1 MNENEI
7 VTGTEVPTESVTDAP
22 VSEENVVSNES
33 TVSDTADMTEEAA
46 ADISEAESEE
56 TSLSLPEGLDAE
68 ALISSIAADGVSE
81 VMSEVGITEEI
92 CVETAVVTQPVVVP
106 ETVMKTEATSVITE
120 PVTEM
125 ATEVAKVVEDA
136 TAETDMTEIVA
147 VPETPNGVMGFV
159 QNNSAVVGVPAAII
173 ALAVT
178 FLAITRRTRPN
189 RGVIEDTDDVKEN
202 MNARERDAARL
213 EAYKP
218 KKKDKRSQKVAKEKE
233 KKDFAKKV
241 LNTIP
246 YKKIL
251 SDDIFFLG
259 KKMYSKA
266 YTFDDIN
273 FNLSDEEQQYMYLE
287 RYIEFLSIL
296 DDTVDCQI
304 CCWNS
309 QINMED
315 FKKKTLI
322 PTKADDLFE
331 YRYEFNSRVLE
342 ENIRKGQNAIQK
354 HMYITLT
361 IKAPDEETAIRRF
374 KSLDI
379 TATNTFNRIG
389 NTNMRVLTS
398 QERVGM
404 LKDFFVGTD
413 DMPVPQL
420 TEKDYEKGI
429 DKLYCAPDY
438 FDFKKDYFM
447 FNNTYAK
454 TIYIREYPSTATS
467 EILTELLA
475 TGIEIMVTTNI
486 ETYDS
491 AEARKLVQ
499 HQITAID
506 TDMAKR
512 EVKAAQHGNFSN
524 QMPQRIKNQRDAMVS
539 VYDKI
544 TMKDQKLF
552 MTNMQILIKAE
563 SFEELNN
570 NLEVIEST
578 LKRSGCIK
586 GEMAWE
592 QEHGMCDC
600 LPVGYQ
606 RKFGWLRTM
615 PSESVAIFM
624 PFNVKEMQMENSVYY
639 GLNML
644 SHNIILF
651 DRMKGLVN
659 PSGFVLA
666 CPGSGKSFT
675 VKREIVNVFLGY
687 EDADILVIDPER
699 EYWKLAEAFG
709 GEVVKFSNGSKN
721 HINPFD
727 FDFRLLEDEEIDI
740 IADKCQLL
748 TSFISCMDSKHPLN
762 AQEKSFV
769 DRCVRKAYAKS
780 NVLTT
785 LDPADMPT
793 LGTFLECMKEETE
806 NINKDMKDK
815 LIITV
820 DMYVNGSAKYFDNQT
835 NVNTKNRFIAYDIRD
850 LNGNLKTQSML
861 LILDYIWNRL
871 SENRDKGRKTYIY
884 FDEAH
889 LLFQDEYSLDYL
901 RMLWKRARKYGGVL
915 TGITQNVED
924 LLKDDKSRSMLS
936 NSEFLVLLK
945 QNPTDAAKLQ
955 DILHFTDSEIQ
966 YVNDTPA
973 GHGILVLGGKTKI
986 PFYDEFPQNTKLY
999 SMMTT
1004 NFSETAKML
1013 QEEMA
1018 QSVTFGARHFD
1029 RKKYKVVNHGTVSPR
1044 NVPNQNVRC

>member
-7 VTGTEVPTESVTDAP
+7 VTGTEVPTESVTAAP
-22 VSEENVVSNES
+22 VSEENVVSDES
-33 TVSDTADMTEEAA
+33 AVYDVSEMTENDVSDVSETENV
-46 ADISEAESEE
+46 E
-56 TSLSLPEGLDAE
+56 TSLSLPEGIDAE
-68 ALISSIAADGVSE
+68 ALISSIAAEGVSE

-92 CVETAVVTQPVVVP
+92 SVETAVVTQPVVVP
-106 ETVMKTEATSVITE
+106 ETVMETEMISVVSE
-120 PVTEM
+120 VTEIT
-125 ATEVAKVVEDA
+125 TESAEVIEDA
-136 TAETDMTEIVA
+136 TAGTEISETVA
-147 VPETPNGVMGFV
+147 IPENPNEVVGFV
-159 QNNSAVVGVPAAII
+159 QNNPAVVGVPAAII
-173 ALAVT
+173 ALAVA
-178 FLAITRRTRPN
+178 FLAITRRTRPK
-189 RGVIEDTDDVKEN
+189 RGIIEDTDDVKEN

-213 EAYKP
+213 EANKP

-241 LNTIP
+241 LSTIP

-331 YRYEFNSRVLE
+331 YRYEFNLRVLE

-361 IKAPDEETAIRRF
+361 IKAPDEETARRRF

-398 QERVGM
+398 QERVEM

-539 VYDKI
+539 VYDTI

-570 NLEVIEST
+570 NLEIIEST

-615 PSESVAIFM
+615 PSESVAIFI

-835 NVNTKNRFIAYDIRD
+835 NVNTKSRFIAYDIRD

-986 PFYDEFPQNTKLY
+986 PFYDEFPKDTKLY

-1018 QSVTFGARHFD
+1018 QKEADAS
-1029 RKKYKVVNHGTVSPR
+1029 
-1044 NVPNQNVRC
+1044 

>member
-7 VTGTEVPTESVTDAP
+7 VTGTAAPTESVTAAP
-22 VSEENVVSNES
+22 ISEENFVSNES
-33 TVSDTADMTEEAA
+33 AVSDTEEMTEEF
-46 ADISEAESEE
+46 ISDVSETESVES
-56 TSLSLPEGLDAE
+56 SLSLPEGIDPD
-68 ALISSIAADGVSE
+68 ALISSIAAEGVSE
-81 VMSEVGITEEI
+81 VVSNVGIEQ
-92 CVETAVVTQPVVVP
+92 ETVVQTAIITQPVI
-106 ETVMKTEATSVITE
+106 TESVIVTE
-120 PVTEM
+120 PVISETEM
-125 ATEVAKVVEDA
+125 SEAAEIVTEAAEITESATVETEV
-136 TAETDMTEIVA
+136 TEVVA

-159 QNNSAVVGVPAAII
+159 QNNPAVVGVPAAII
-173 ALAVT
+173 ALAVA
-178 FLAITRRTRPN
+178 FLAVTRRTRPK
-189 RGVIEDTDDVKEN
+189 RGIIENNDDVKEN

-213 EAYKP
+213 EANKP
-218 KKKDKRSQKVAKEKE
+218 KKKDKRSQKAAKEKE

-309 QINMED
+309 QINIDD
-315 FKKKTLI
+315 FKKKTLL
-322 PTKADDLFE
+322 PQKADDLFE

-398 QERVGM
+398 QERVEM

-570 NLEVIEST
+570 NLEVIEIT

-835 NVNTKNRFIAYDIRD
+835 NVNTKSRFIAYDIRD

-986 PFYDEFPQNTKLY
+986 PFYDEFPKDTKLY

-1018 QSVTFGARHFD
+1018 QKEADAS
-1029 RKKYKVVNHGTVSPR
+1029 
-1044 NVPNQNVRC
+1044 

>member
-7 VTGTEVPTESVTDAP
+7 VTGTEVPAESVTAAP
-22 VSEENVVSNES
+22 ISEENFVSNES
-33 TVSDTADMTEEAA
+33 AVSDTADMTEEVAT
-46 ADISEAESEE
+46 DISDFESAE
-56 TSLSLPEGLDAE
+56 TSISLPEDIDAD
-68 ALISSIAADGVSE
+68 ALISSIAAEGVSE
-81 VMSEVGITEEI
+81 VMSEVGMTEEVV
-92 CVETAVVTQPVVVP
+92 VETAVVTQPVVVP
-106 ETVMKTEATSVITE
+106 ETVIETEAISVVTE
-120 PVTEM
+120 PVTEI
-125 ATEVAKVVEDA
+125 ATESAEVIEDA
-136 TAETDMTEIVA
+136 TVETEISETVA
-147 VPETPNGVMGFV
+147 VPETPNGVVGFV
-159 QNNSAVVGVPAAII
+159 QSNPAVVVVPAAII
-173 ALAVT
+173 ALAVA
-178 FLAITRRTRPN
+178 FLAVTRRTRPK
-189 RGVIEDTDDVKEN
+189 RGIIEDTDDVKEN

-213 EAYKP
+213 EANKP

-233 KKDFAKKV
+233 KKVFAKKV

-309 QINMED
+309 QINIDD
-315 FKKKTLI
+315 FKKKTLL
-322 PTKADDLFE
+322 PQKADDLFE

-361 IKAPDEETAIRRF
+361 IKAPDEETAKRRF

-398 QERVGM
+398 QERVEM

-420 TEKDYEKGI
+420 TEKDFAKGI

-552 MTNMQILIKAE
+552 MTNMQILIMAE

-606 RKFGWLRTM
+606 RRFGWLRTM

-687 EDADILVIDPER
+687 KDADILVIDPER

-835 NVNTKNRFIAYDIRD
+835 NVNTKSRFIAYDIRD

-889 LLFQDEYSLDYL
+889 LLFQDEHSLDYL

-973 GHGILVLGGKTKI
+973 GHGILVFGGKTKI
-986 PFYDEFPQNTKLY
+986 PFYDEFPKDTKLY

-1018 QSVTFGARHFD
+1018 QKEADAS
-1029 RKKYKVVNHGTVSPR
+1029 
-1044 NVPNQNVRC
+1044 

>member
-7 VTGTEVPTESVTDAP
+7 VTGTEIPAESVTAAP
-22 VSEENVVSNES
+22 ISEENFVSNES
-33 TVSDTADMTEEAA
+33 AVSDTADMTEEVAT
-46 ADISEAESEE
+46 DISDFESAE
-56 TSLSLPEGLDAE
+56 TSISLPEDIDAE
-68 ALISSIAADGVSE
+68 ALISSIAAEGVSE
-81 VMSEVGITEEI
+81 VMSEAGITEEVV
-92 CVETAVVTQPVVVP
+92 VETAVVTQPVVVP
-106 ETVMKTEATSVITE
+106 ETVIETEAISVVTE
-120 PVTEM
+120 PVTEI
-125 ATEVAKVVEDA
+125 ATESAEVIEDA
-136 TAETDMTEIVA
+136 TVETEISETVA
-147 VPETPNGVMGFV
+147 VPETPNGVVGFV
-159 QNNSAVVGVPAAII
+159 QSNLAVVGVPAAII
-173 ALAVT
+173 ALAVA
-178 FLAITRRTRPN
+178 FLAITRRTRPK
-189 RGVIEDTDDVKEN
+189 RGIIEDTDDIKEN

-213 EAYKP
+213 EANRP
-218 KKKDKRSQKVAKEKE
+218 KKKDKRSRKVEKEKE

-251 SDDIFFLG
+251 FDDIFFLG

-361 IKAPDEETAIRRF
+361 IKAPDEETAKRRF

-398 QERVGM
+398 QERVEM

-420 TEKDYEKGI
+420 TEKDFAKGI

-820 DMYVNGSAKYFDNQT
+820 DMYVNGSAKYFDNQA
-835 NVNTKNRFIAYDIRD
+835 NVNTKSRFIAYDIRD

-986 PFYDEFPQNTKLY
+986 PFYDEFPKDTKLY

-1018 QSVTFGARHFD
+1018 QKESET
-1029 RKKYKVVNHGTVSPR
+1029 S
-1044 NVPNQNVRC
+1044 

>member
-1 MNENEI
+1 MNENET
-7 VTGTEVPTESVTDAP
+7 VTGTTALTESVTAAP
-22 VSEENVVSNES
+22 VSEES
-33 TVSDTADMTEEAA
+33 TISDVLETTENIIPDVSDTEM
-46 ADISEAESEE
+46 EE
-56 TSLSLPEGLDAE
+56 TSLSLPEGIDAE
-68 ALISSIAADGVSE
+68 ALVSSIAAEGVSE
-81 VMSEVGITEEI
+81 VMSEIGITEEI
-92 CVETAVVTQPVVVP
+92 TVETEAVTQPFVTEAAVVTEQILS
-106 ETVMKTEATSVITE
+106 ETEISETAEIVTEAAEVTDIVAEETEITE
-120 PVTEM
+120 V
-125 ATEVAKVVEDA
+125 
-136 TAETDMTEIVA
+136 VA
-147 VPETPNGVMGFV
+147 VPEIPNGVMGFV
-159 QNNSAVVGVPAAII
+159 QNNPAVVGVPAAII
-173 ALAVT
+173 ALAVA
-178 FLAITRRTRPN
+178 FLVITRRTRPK
-189 RGVIEDTDDVKEN
+189 RGVIEDTDDVREN

-213 EAYKP
+213 EANRP

-251 SDDIFFLG
+251 VDDIFFLG
-259 KKMYSKA
+259 RKMYSKA

-309 QINMED
+309 RINIDD
-315 FKKKTLI
+315 FKKKTLL
-322 PTKADDLFE
+322 PQKADDLFE

-361 IKAPDEETAIRRF
+361 IKAPDEETARRRF

-398 QERVGM
+398 QERVEM

-420 TEKDYEKGI
+420 TEKDFAKGI

-563 SFEELNN
+563 SYEELNN
-570 NLEVIEST
+570 NLEIIEST

-615 PSESVAIFM
+615 PSESVAIFI

-806 NINKDMKDK
+806 NINQDMKDK

-835 NVNTKNRFIAYDIRD
+835 NVNTKSRFIAYDIRD

-986 PFYDEFPQNTKLY
+986 PFYDEFPKDTKLY

-1018 QSVTFGARHFD
+1018 QKEADAS
-1029 RKKYKVVNHGTVSPR
+1029 
-1044 NVPNQNVRC
+1044 

>member
-7 VTGTEVPTESVTDAP
+7 VTGTEVPAESVTAAP
-22 VSEENVVSNES
+22 ISEENFVSNES
-33 TVSDTADMTEEAA
+33 AVSDTADMTEEVAT
-46 ADISEAESEE
+46 DISDFESAE
-56 TSLSLPEGLDAE
+56 TSISLPEDIDAD
-68 ALISSIAADGVSE
+68 ALISSIAAEGVSE
-81 VMSEVGITEEI
+81 VMSEVGMTEEVV
-92 CVETAVVTQPVVVP
+92 VETAVVTQPVVVP
-106 ETVMKTEATSVITE
+106 ETVIETEAISVVTE
-120 PVTEM
+120 PVTEI
-125 ATEVAKVVEDA
+125 ATESAEVIEDA
-136 TAETDMTEIVA
+136 TVETEISETVA
-147 VPETPNGVMGFV
+147 VPETPNGVVGFV
-159 QNNSAVVGVPAAII
+159 QSNPAVVVVPAAII
-173 ALAVT
+173 ALAVA
-178 FLAITRRTRPN
+178 FLAVTRRTRPK
-189 RGVIEDTDDVKEN
+189 RGIIEDTDDVKEN

-213 EAYKP
+213 EANKP

-233 KKDFAKKV
+233 KKVFAKKV

-309 QINMED
+309 QINIDD
-315 FKKKTLI
+315 FKKKTLL
-322 PTKADDLFE
+322 PQKADDLFE

-361 IKAPDEETAIRRF
+361 IKAPDEETAKRRF

-398 QERVGM
+398 QERVEM

-420 TEKDYEKGI
+420 TEKDFAKGI

-835 NVNTKNRFIAYDIRD
+835 NVNTKSRFIAYDIRD

-986 PFYDEFPQNTKLY
+986 PFYDEFPKDTKLY

-1018 QSVTFGARHFD
+1018 QKEADAS
-1029 RKKYKVVNHGTVSPR
+1029 
-1044 NVPNQNVRC
+1044 

>member
-7 VTGTEVPTESVTDAP
+7 VTGTAASTESVTAAP
-22 VSEENVVSNES
+22 ISEENFVSNES
-33 TVSDTADMTEEAA
+33 VVFDITDMTEEAA
-46 ADISEAESEE
+46 TDISEVESEE
-56 TSLSLPEGLDAE
+56 TSLSLPEGIDAE
-68 ALISSIAADGVSE
+68 ALISNIAAEGVSE
-81 VMSEVGITEEI
+81 VMNEVGFTEKV
-92 CVETAVVTQPVVVP
+92 VETSVVTQPVVVP
-106 ETVMKTEATSVITE
+106 ETVMETEAISVVTE
-120 PVTEM
+120 PVTEI
-125 ATEVAKVVEDA
+125 ATESAEVIEDA
-136 TAETDMTEIVA
+136 TVETEISETVV
-147 VPETPNGVMGFV
+147 VPETPNGVVGFV
-159 QNNSAVVGVPAAII
+159 QSNPAVVGVPAAII
-173 ALAVT
+173 ALAVA
-178 FLAITRRTRPN
+178 FLAITRRTRPK
-189 RGVIEDTDDVKEN
+189 RGIIENNDDVKEN

-213 EAYKP
+213 EANRP

-233 KKDFAKKV
+233 KKDFTKKV

-251 SDDIFFLG
+251 SDDIFFMG

-309 QINMED
+309 QINLDD
-315 FKKKTLI
+315 FKKKTLL
-322 PTKADDLFE
+322 PQKADDLFE

-398 QERVGM
+398 QERVEM

-835 NVNTKNRFIAYDIRD
+835 NVNTKSRFIAYDIRD

-986 PFYDEFPQNTKLY
+986 PFYDEFPKDTKLY

-1018 QSVTFGARHFD
+1018 QKEADAS
-1029 RKKYKVVNHGTVSPR
+1029 
-1044 NVPNQNVRC
+1044 

>member
-7 VTGTEVPTESVTDAP
+7 VTGTEIPAESVTAAP
-22 VSEENVVSNES
+22 ISEENFVSNES
-33 TVSDTADMTEEAA
+33 AVSDTADMTEEVAT
-46 ADISEAESEE
+46 DISDFESAE
-56 TSLSLPEGLDAE
+56 TSISLPEDIDAE
-68 ALISSIAADGVSE
+68 ALISSIAAEGVSE
-81 VMSEVGITEEI
+81 VMSEAGITEEVV
-92 CVETAVVTQPVVVP
+92 VETAVVTQPVVVP
-106 ETVMKTEATSVITE
+106 ETVIETEAISVVTE
-120 PVTEM
+120 PVTEI
-125 ATEVAKVVEDA
+125 ATESAEVIEDA
-136 TAETDMTEIVA
+136 TVETEISETVA
-147 VPETPNGVMGFV
+147 VPETPNGVVGFV
-159 QNNSAVVGVPAAII
+159 QSNPAVVGVPAAII
-173 ALAVT
+173 ALAVA
-178 FLAITRRTRPN
+178 FLAITRRTRPK
-189 RGVIEDTDDVKEN
+189 RGIIEDTDDIKEN

-213 EAYKP
+213 EANRP
-218 KKKDKRSQKVAKEKE
+218 KKKDKRSRKVEKEKE

-251 SDDIFFLG
+251 FDDIFFLG

-361 IKAPDEETAIRRF
+361 IKAPDEETAKRRF

-398 QERVGM
+398 QERVEM

-420 TEKDYEKGI
+420 TERDFAKGI

-687 EDADILVIDPER
+687 DDADILVIDPER

-835 NVNTKNRFIAYDIRD
+835 NVNTKSRFIAYDIRD

-915 TGITQNVED
+915 TGITQNIKV
-924 LLKDDKSRSMLS
+924 R
-936 NSEFLVLLK
+936 
-945 QNPTDAAKLQ
+945 P
-955 DILHFTDSEIQ
+955 
-966 YVNDTPA
+966 
-973 GHGILVLGGKTKI
+973 
-986 PFYDEFPQNTKLY
+986 
-999 SMMTT
+999 
-1004 NFSETAKML
+1004 
-1013 QEEMA
+1013 
-1018 QSVTFGARHFD
+1018 D
-1029 RKKYKVVNHGTVSPR
+1029 RALCKAV
-1044 NVPNQNVRC
+1044 

>member
-1 MNENEI
+1 MNENET
-7 VTGTEVPTESVTDAP
+7 VTGTTALTESVTAAP
-22 VSEENVVSNES
+22 VSEVDENA
-33 TVSDTADMTEEAA
+33 VSDTDEVTEEA
-46 ADISEAESEE
+46 ITEAENAE
-56 TSLSLPEGLDAE
+56 TSLSLPEGIDAE
-68 ALISSIAADGVSE
+68 ALVSSIAAEGVSE
-81 VMSEVGITEEI
+81 VMSEIGITEEI
-92 CVETAVVTQPVVVP
+92 TVETEAVTQPFVTEAAVVTKQILSETEISEAAEIEAEAAEVTDIVAEETEITEVVV
-106 ETVMKTEATSVITE
+106 
-120 PVTEM
+120 
-125 ATEVAKVVEDA
+125 
-136 TAETDMTEIVA
+136 
-147 VPETPNGVMGFV
+147 VPETPNGVVGFV
-159 QNNSAVVGVPAAII
+159 QSNSAVVGVPAAII

-178 FLAITRRTRPN
+178 FLAVTRRTRPK
-189 RGVIEDTDDVKEN
+189 RGIIEDTDDVKEN

-213 EAYKP
+213 EANRP

-241 LNTIP
+241 LNTLP

-309 QINMED
+309 QINIDD
-315 FKKKTLI
+315 FKKKTLL
-322 PTKADDLFE
+322 PQKADDLFE

-398 QERVGM
+398 QERVEM

-539 VYDKI
+539 VYDKDHHEGPE
-544 TMKDQKLF
+544 TFHDQ
-552 MTNMQILIKAE
+552 
-563 SFEELNN
+563 
-570 NLEVIEST
+570 
-578 LKRSGCIK
+578 
-586 GEMAWE
+586 
-592 QEHGMCDC
+592 
-600 LPVGYQ
+600 Y
-606 RKFGWLRTM
+606 
-615 PSESVAIFM
+615 
-624 PFNVKEMQMENSVYY
+624 
-639 GLNML
+639 
-644 SHNIILF
+644 
-651 DRMKGLVN
+651 
-659 PSGFVLA
+659 
-666 CPGSGKSFT
+666 
-675 VKREIVNVFLGY
+675 
-687 EDADILVIDPER
+687 ADT
-699 EYWKLAEAFG
+699 
-709 GEVVKFSNGSKN
+709 
-721 HINPFD
+721 H
-727 FDFRLLEDEEIDI
+727 
-740 IADKCQLL
+740 
-748 TSFISCMDSKHPLN
+748 
-762 AQEKSFV
+762 
-769 DRCVRKAYAKS
+769 
-780 NVLTT
+780 
-785 LDPADMPT
+785 
-793 LGTFLECMKEETE
+793 
-806 NINKDMKDK
+806 
-815 LIITV
+815 
-820 DMYVNGSAKYFDNQT
+820 
-835 NVNTKNRFIAYDIRD
+835 
-850 LNGNLKTQSML
+850 
-861 LILDYIWNRL
+861 
-871 SENRDKGRKTYIY
+871 KGRI
-884 FDEAH
+884 
-889 LLFQDEYSLDYL
+889 L
-901 RMLWKRARKYGGVL
+901 R
-915 TGITQNVED
+915 
-924 LLKDDKSRSMLS
+924 
-936 NSEFLVLLK
+936 
-945 QNPTDAAKLQ
+945 
-955 DILHFTDSEIQ
+955 
-966 YVNDTPA
+966 
-973 GHGILVLGGKTKI
+973 
-986 PFYDEFPQNTKLY
+986 
-999 SMMTT
+999 
-1004 NFSETAKML
+1004 
-1013 QEEMA
+1013 
-1018 QSVTFGARHFD
+1018 GA
-1029 RKKYKVVNHGTVSPR
+1029 
-1044 NVPNQNVRC
+1044 

>member
-7 VTGTEVPTESVTDAP
+7 VTGTEVSTESVTAAP
-22 VSEENVVSNES
+22 VSEENVVSDES
-33 TVSDTADMTEEAA
+33 VVSDTADMTEEAA
-46 ADISEAESEE
+46 TDISDFESAE
-56 TSLSLPEGLDAE
+56 TSLSLPEYIDAD
-68 ALISSIAADGVSE
+68 ALISSIAAEGVSE
-81 VMSEVGITEEI
+81 VMNEVGITEEV
-92 CVETAVVTQPVVVP
+92 VETSVVTQPVVVP

-147 VPETPNGVMGFV
+147 VPETPNGVMEFV
-159 QNNSAVVGVPAAII
+159 QNNPAVVGVPAAII
-173 ALAVT
+173 ALAVA
-178 FLAITRRTRPN
+178 FLAITRRTRPK

-213 EAYKP
+213 EANKP

-287 RYIEFLSIL
+287 RYIEFLSIF

-309 QINMED
+309 QINLDD
-315 FKKKTLI
+315 FKKKTLL
-322 PTKADDLFE
+322 PQKADDLFE

-361 IKAPDEETAIRRF
+361 IKAPDEETARRRF

-398 QERVGM
+398 QERVEM

-563 SFEELNN
+563 SYEELNN

-600 LPVGYQ
+600 LPIGYQ
-606 RKFGWLRTM
+606 RKFGWMRTM

-785 LDPADMPT
+785 LDPKDMPT

-815 LIITV
+815 LIITI

-835 NVNTKNRFIAYDIRD
+835 NVNTKSRFIAYDIRD

-986 PFYDEFPQNTKLY
+986 PFYDEFPKDTKLY

-1018 QSVTFGARHFD
+1018 QKEADAS
-1029 RKKYKVVNHGTVSPR
+1029 
-1044 NVPNQNVRC
+1044 

>member
-1 MNENEI
+1 MNENET
-7 VTGTEVPTESVTDAP
+7 VTGTTALTESVTAAP
-22 VSEENVVSNES
+22 VSEES
-33 TVSDTADMTEEAA
+33 TISDVLETTENIIPDVSDTEM
-46 ADISEAESEE
+46 EE
-56 TSLSLPEGLDAE
+56 TSLSLPEGIDAE
-68 ALISSIAADGVSE
+68 ALVSSIAAEGVSE
-81 VMSEVGITEEI
+81 VMSEIGITEEI
-92 CVETAVVTQPVVVP
+92 TVETEAVTQPFVTEAAVVTEQILS
-106 ETVMKTEATSVITE
+106 ETEISETAEIVTEAAEVTDIVAEETEITE
-120 PVTEM
+120 V
-125 ATEVAKVVEDA
+125 
-136 TAETDMTEIVA
+136 VA

-159 QNNSAVVGVPAAII
+159 QNNPAVVGVHAAII
-173 ALAVT
+173 ALAVA
-178 FLAITRRTRPN
+178 FLVITRRTRPK
-189 RGVIEDTDDVKEN
+189 RGVIEDTDDVREN

-213 EAYKP
+213 EANRP

-251 SDDIFFLG
+251 VDDIFFLG
-259 KKMYSKA
+259 RKMYSKA

-309 QINMED
+309 RINIDD
-315 FKKKTLI
+315 FKKKTLL
-322 PTKADDLFE
+322 PQKADDLFE

-361 IKAPDEETAIRRF
+361 IKAPDEETARRRF

-398 QERVGM
+398 QERVEM

-420 TEKDYEKGI
+420 TEKDFAKGI

-563 SFEELNN
+563 SYEELNN
-570 NLEVIEST
+570 NLEIIEST

-615 PSESVAIFM
+615 PSESVAIFI

-806 NINKDMKDK
+806 NINQDMKDK

-835 NVNTKNRFIAYDIRD
+835 NVNTKSRFIAYDIRD

-986 PFYDEFPQNTKLY
+986 PFYDEFPKDTKLY

-1013 QEEMA
+1013 QEEQA
-1018 QSVTFGARHFD
+1018 QKEAEAS
-1029 RKKYKVVNHGTVSPR
+1029 
-1044 NVPNQNVRC
+1044 

>member
-7 VTGTEVPTESVTDAP
+7 TNAQTESVTTPAVP
-22 VSEENVVSNES
+22 VSVVDESNVSE
-33 TVSDTADMTEEAA
+33 MTG
-46 ADISEAESEE
+46 ESESFVSSE
-56 TSLSLPEGLDAE
+56 IVSEYITESVSTEISLPGGIDADE
-68 ALISSIAADGVSE
+68 LISSIAAEEVAEIVSE
-81 VMSEVGITEEI
+81 NAPEAV
-92 CVETAVVTQPVVVP
+92 TAVVTEVV
-106 ETVMKTEATSVITE
+106 TE
-120 PVTEM
+120 PVVIETTAVTEAIVSETVVES
-125 ATEVAKVVEDA
+125 ATQNSEVAESATFETVVS
-136 TAETDMTEIVA
+136 ETVA
-147 VPETPNGVMGFV
+147 VPENPNGAAAFI
-159 QNNSAVVGVPAAII
+159 QNNPAVVGVPAAII
-173 ALAVT
+173 ALAAA
-178 FLAITRRTRPN
+178 FMAITRRTRPK
-189 RGVIEDTDDVKEN
+189 RGVIEDVEDVKEN

-213 EAYKP
+213 EANKP
-218 KKKDKRSQKVAKEKE
+218 KKKDKRSQKAAKEKE

-251 SDDIFFLG
+251 ADDIFFLG
-259 KKMYSKA
+259 RKMYSKA

-309 QINMED
+309 QINMEE
-315 FKKKTLI
+315 FKRKTLI
-322 PTKADDLFE
+322 PVKADELFD
-331 YRYEFNSRVLE
+331 YRHEFNTRVLE

-361 IKAPDEETAIRRF
+361 IKAPDEETARRRF

-389 NTNMRVLTS
+389 NTNMRVLSS
-398 QERVGM
+398 QERVEM
-404 LKDFFVGTD
+404 LRDFFVGTD
-413 DMPVPQL
+413 EMPVPKL
-420 TEKDYEKGI
+420 TEKDFAKGI

-570 NLEVIEST
+570 NLEIIEST

-600 LPVGYQ
+600 LPIGYQ
-606 RKFGWLRTM
+606 RKFGWMRTM

-727 FDFRLLEDEEIDI
+727 FDFRLLDDDEIDI

-769 DRCVRKAYAKS
+769 DRCVRKAYEKS
-780 NVLTT
+780 GVLHT
-785 LDPADMPT
+785 LNSDDMPT

-806 NINKDMKDK
+806 NINQEMKDK
-815 LIITV
+815 LVITV

-835 NVNTKNRFIAYDIRD
+835 NVNTKSRFIAYDIRD

-986 PFYDEFPQNTKLY
+986 PFYDEFPKDTKLY

-1013 QEEMA
+1013 QEEQA
-1018 QSVTFGARHFD
+1018 QKAAEAS
-1029 RKKYKVVNHGTVSPR
+1029 
-1044 NVPNQNVRC
+1044 

>member
-7 VTGTEVPTESVTDAP
+7 VTGTTAPAESLTAAP
-22 VSEENVVSNES
+22 VSEETAVSVES
-33 TVSDTADMTEEAA
+33 VTTDVT
-46 ADISEAESEE
+46 DISEVSASEMSE
-56 TSLSLPEGLDAE
+56 TEEISSSMILPEGIDAD
-68 ALISSIAADGVSE
+68 ALVSSIAAEGVSE
-81 VMSEVGITEEI
+81 VMSEVGIEQ
-92 CVETAVVTQPVVVP
+92 ETVVQTAIVTQPVV
-106 ETVMKTEATSVITE
+106 TEAVIVTE
-120 PVTEM
+120 PVISETEM
-125 ATEVAKVVEDA
+125 SEAAEIVTEAAEVTDIVEEETEMTEV
-136 TAETDMTEIVA
+136 VA

-159 QNNSAVVGVPAAII
+159 QNNPAVVGVPAAII
-173 ALAVT
+173 ALAVA
-178 FLAITRRTRPN
+178 FLAVTRRTRPK
-189 RGVIEDTDDVKEN
+189 RGIIENNDDVKEN

-213 EAYKP
+213 EANRP

-309 QINMED
+309 QINLDD
-315 FKKKTLI
+315 FKKKTLL
-322 PTKADDLFE
+322 PQKADDLFE

-361 IKAPDEETAIRRF
+361 IKAPDEETARRRF

-389 NTNMRVLTS
+389 NTNMRVLIS
-398 QERVGM
+398 QERVEM

-413 DMPVPQL
+413 DMPVPHL
-420 TEKDYEKGI
+420 TEKDFAKGI

-512 EVKAAQHGNFSN
+512 EVKVAQHGNFSN

-563 SFEELNN
+563 SYEELNN

-600 LPVGYQ
+600 LPIGYQ
-606 RKFGWLRTM
+606 RKFGWMRTM

-785 LDPADMPT
+785 LDPKDMPT
-793 LGTFLECMKEETE
+793 LGTFLECMKEENE

-835 NVNTKNRFIAYDIRD
+835 NVNTKSRFIAYDIRD

-973 GHGILVLGGKTKI
+973 GYGILVLGGKTKI
-986 PFYDEFPQNTKLY
+986 PFYDEFPKDTKLY

-1004 NFSETAKML
+1004 NFSETARMI

-1018 QSVTFGARHFD
+1018 QKESEA
-1029 RKKYKVVNHGTVSPR
+1029 S
-1044 NVPNQNVRC
+1044 

>member
-7 VTGTEVPTESVTDAP
+7 VTGTEIHTESVTAAP
-22 VSEENVVSNES
+22 VSEENVLSDES
-33 TVSDTADMTEEAA
+33 TVSDVSEMTEN
-46 ADISEAESEE
+46 DVSDVSETENAE
-56 TSLSLPEGLDAE
+56 TSLSLPEGLDAD
-68 ALISSIAADGVSE
+68 ALISSIAAEGVSE
-81 VMSEVGITEEI
+81 FMSEVGITEEV
-92 CVETAVVTQPVVVP
+92 VETAVVTQPVVP
-106 ETVMKTEATSVITE
+106 ETVMETEAVSVITE
-120 PVTEM
+120 PVTEI
-125 ATEVAKVVEDA
+125 ATEAAEVIED
-136 TAETDMTEIVA
+136 TTGETEMTEIVA
-147 VPETPNGVMGFV
+147 VPETPDGVMGFV
-159 QNNSAVVGVPAAII
+159 QSNPAVVGVPAAII
-173 ALAVT
+173 ALAVA
-178 FLAITRRTRPN
+178 FLAVTRRTRPK
-189 RGVIEDTDDVKEN
+189 RGIIEDTDDVKEN

-213 EAYKP
+213 EANRP
-218 KKKDKRSQKVAKEKE
+218 KKKDKRSRKVAKEKE

-309 QINMED
+309 QINIDD
-315 FKKKTLI
+315 FKKKTLL
-322 PTKADDLFE
+322 PQKADNLFE

-398 QERVGM
+398 QERVEM

-420 TEKDYEKGI
+420 TEKDFAKGI

-600 LPVGYQ
+600 LPIGYQ
-606 RKFGWLRTM
+606 RKFGWMRTM

-785 LDPADMPT
+785 LDPKDMPT

-835 NVNTKNRFIAYDIRD
+835 NVNTKSRFIAYDIRD

-986 PFYDEFPQNTKLY
+986 PFYDEFPKDTKLY

-1018 QSVTFGARHFD
+1018 QKESET
-1029 RKKYKVVNHGTVSPR
+1029 S
-1044 NVPNQNVRC
+1044 

>member
-1 MNENEI
+1 VKPLNENEI
-7 VTGTEVPTESVTDAP
+7 VTGTTAPAESLTAAP
-22 VSEENVVSNES
+22 VSEETAVSVES
-33 TVSDTADMTEEAA
+33 VTTDVT
-46 ADISEAESEE
+46 DISEVSASEMSE
-56 TSLSLPEGLDAE
+56 TEEISSSMILPEGIDAD
-68 ALISSIAADGVSE
+68 ALVSSIAAEGVSE
-81 VMSEVGITEEI
+81 VMSEVGIEQ
-92 CVETAVVTQPVVVP
+92 ETVVQTAIVTQPVV
-106 ETVMKTEATSVITE
+106 TEAVIVTE
-120 PVTEM
+120 PVISETEM
-125 ATEVAKVVEDA
+125 SEAAEIVTEAAEVTDIVEEETEMTEV
-136 TAETDMTEIVA
+136 VA

-159 QNNSAVVGVPAAII
+159 QSNPAVVVVPAAII
-173 ALAVT
+173 ALAVA
-178 FLAITRRTRPN
+178 FLAVTRRTRPK
-189 RGVIEDTDDVKEN
+189 RGIIENNDDVKEN

-213 EAYKP
+213 EANRP

-251 SDDIFFLG
+251 ADDIFFLG
-259 KKMYSKA
+259 RKMYSKA

-309 QINMED
+309 QINLDD
-315 FKKKTLI
+315 FKKKTLL
-322 PTKADDLFE
+322 PQKADYLFE

-361 IKAPDEETAIRRF
+361 IKAPDEETARRRF

-398 QERVGM
+398 QERLEM

-420 TEKDYEKGI
+420 TEKDFAKGI

-820 DMYVNGSAKYFDNQT
+820 DMYVSGSAKYFDNQT
-835 NVNTKNRFIAYDIRD
+835 NVNTKSRFIAYDIRD

-986 PFYDEFPQNTKLY
+986 PFYDEFPKDTKLY

-1018 QSVTFGARHFD
+1018 QKEADAS
-1029 RKKYKVVNHGTVSPR
+1029 
-1044 NVPNQNVRC
+1044 

>member
-7 VTGTEVPTESVTDAP
+7 VTGTEVPTESVTAAP
-22 VSEENVVSNES
+22 VSEENVVSDES
-33 TVSDTADMTEEAA
+33 AVYDVSEMTENDVSDVSETENV
-46 ADISEAESEE
+46 E

-68 ALISSIAADGVSE
+68 ALISSIAAEGVSE

-92 CVETAVVTQPVVVP
+92 SVETAVVTQPVVS
-106 ETVMKTEATSVITE
+106 ETIIETDVISAISE
-120 PVTEM
+120 VTEI
-125 ATEVAKVVEDA
+125 ATESAEVIEDA
-136 TAETDMTEIVA
+136 TSETEMTEIVT
-147 VPETPNGVMGFV
+147 VPETPNGVVGFV
-159 QNNSAVVGVPAAII
+159 QSNPAVVGVPAAII
-173 ALAVT
+173 ALAVA
-178 FLAITRRTRPN
+178 FLAVTRRTRPK

-213 EAYKP
+213 EANKP

-361 IKAPDEETAIRRF
+361 IKAPDEETAKRRF

-398 QERVGM
+398 QERVEM

-420 TEKDYEKGI
+420 TEKDFAKGI

-835 NVNTKNRFIAYDIRD
+835 NVNTKSRFIAYDIRD
-850 LNGNLKTQSML
+850 LKTQSML

-986 PFYDEFPQNTKLY
+986 PFYDEFPKDTKLY

-1004 NFSETAKML
+1004 NFSETAKLL

-1018 QSVTFGARHFD
+1018 QREIETS
-1029 RKKYKVVNHGTVSPR
+1029 
-1044 NVPNQNVRC
+1044 

>member
-7 VTGTEVPTESVTDAP
+7 VTGTEVPTESVTAAP
-22 VSEENVVSNES
+22 ISEENFVSNES
-33 TVSDTADMTEEAA
+33 AVSDTADMTEEVAT
-46 ADISEAESEE
+46 DISNFESAE
-56 TSLSLPEGLDAE
+56 TSISLPEDIDAD
-68 ALISSIAADGVSE
+68 ALISSIAAEGVSE
-81 VMSEVGITEEI
+81 VMSEVGMTEEVV
-92 CVETAVVTQPVVVP
+92 VETAVVTQPVVVP
-106 ETVMKTEATSVITE
+106 ETVIKTEAISVVTE
-120 PVTEM
+120 PVTEI
-125 ATEVAKVVEDA
+125 ATESAEVIED
-136 TAETDMTEIVA
+136 TTTETEMAEIVV
-147 VPETPNGVMGFV
+147 VPENPNGVVGFV
-159 QNNSAVVGVPAAII
+159 QSNPAVVGVPAAII
-173 ALAVT
+173 ALAVA
-178 FLAITRRTRPN
+178 FLAVTRRTRPK
-189 RGVIEDTDDVKEN
+189 RGIIEDTDDVKEN

-213 EAYKP
+213 EANKP
-218 KKKDKRSQKVAKEKE
+218 KKKDKRSRKVAKEKE

-309 QINMED
+309 QINIDD
-315 FKKKTLI
+315 FKKKTLL
-322 PTKADDLFE
+322 PQKADDLFE
-331 YRYEFNSRVLE
+331 YRYEFNSKVLE
-342 ENIRKGQNAIQK
+342 ENIHKGQNAIQK

-361 IKAPDEETAIRRF
+361 IKASDEETARRRF

-398 QERVGM
+398 QERVEM

-600 LPVGYQ
+600 LPIGYQ

-986 PFYDEFPQNTKLY
+986 PFYDEFPKDTKLY

-1018 QSVTFGARHFD
+1018 QKEADAS
-1029 RKKYKVVNHGTVSPR
+1029 
-1044 NVPNQNVRC
+1044 

>member
-1 MNENEI
+1 MNENET
-7 VTGTEVPTESVTDAP
+7 VTGTTALTESITAAP
-22 VSEENVVSNES
+22 VSEVDENA
-33 TVSDTADMTEEAA
+33 VSDTDEMTEEA
-46 ADISEAESEE
+46 ITEAESAE
-56 TSLSLPEGLDAE
+56 TSLSLPEGIDAE
-68 ALISSIAADGVSE
+68 ALVSSIAAEGVSE
-81 VMSEVGITEEI
+81 VMSEIGITEEI
-92 CVETAVVTQPVVVP
+92 TVETEAVTQPVV
-106 ETVMKTEATSVITE
+106 TEAAVVAEQILSETEISETAEIEAEAAEVTDIVAEETEITE
-120 PVTEM
+120 V
-125 ATEVAKVVEDA
+125 
-136 TAETDMTEIVA
+136 VA
-147 VPETPNGVMGFV
+147 VPETPNGVMEFV
-159 QNNSAVVGVPAAII
+159 QNNPAVVGVPAAII
-173 ALAVT
+173 ALAVA
-178 FLAITRRTRPN
+178 FLAITRRTRPK
-189 RGVIEDTDDVKEN
+189 RGIIEDTDDVKEN

-213 EAYKP
+213 EANRP

-309 QINMED
+309 QINLDD
-315 FKKKTLI
+315 FKKKTLL
-322 PTKADDLFE
+322 PQKADDLFE

-398 QERVGM
+398 QERVEM

-687 EDADILVIDPER
+687 DDADILVIDPER

-835 NVNTKNRFIAYDIRD
+835 NVNTKSRFIAYDIRD

-973 GHGILVLGGKTKI
+973 GQGILVLGGKTKI
-986 PFYDEFPQNTKLY
+986 PFYDEFPKDTKLY

-1018 QSVTFGARHFD
+1018 QKESET
-1029 RKKYKVVNHGTVSPR
+1029 S
-1044 NVPNQNVRC
+1044 

>member
-1 MNENEI
+1 MNPLNENET
-7 VTGTEVPTESVTDAP
+7 VTGTTVLAESATAAP
-22 VSEENVVSNES
+22 VSEVDENA
-33 TVSDTADMTEEAA
+33 VSDTDEMTEEA
-46 ADISEAESEE
+46 ITEAESAE
-56 TSLSLPEGLDAE
+56 TSLSLPEGIDAE
-68 ALISSIAADGVSE
+68 ALVSSIVAEGVSE
-81 VMSEVGITEEI
+81 VMSEIGITEEI
-92 CVETAVVTQPVVVP
+92 TVETEAVTQPFVTEAAVVTEQILS
-106 ETVMKTEATSVITE
+106 ETVISEAAEIEAEAAEVTDIVAEETEITE
-120 PVTEM
+120 V
-125 ATEVAKVVEDA
+125 
-136 TAETDMTEIVA
+136 VA

-159 QNNSAVVGVPAAII
+159 QNNPAVVGVPAAII
-173 ALAVT
+173 ALAVA
-178 FLAITRRTRPN
+178 FLVITRRTRPK
-189 RGVIEDTDDVKEN
+189 RGVIEDTDDVREN

-213 EAYKP
+213 EANRP

-251 SDDIFFLG
+251 VDDIFFLG
-259 KKMYSKA
+259 RKMYSKA

-309 QINMED
+309 RINIDD
-315 FKKKTLI
+315 FKKKTLL
-322 PTKADDLFE
+322 PQKADDLFE

-361 IKAPDEETAIRRF
+361 IKAPDEETARRRF

-398 QERVGM
+398 QERVEM

-420 TEKDYEKGI
+420 TEKDFAKGI

-563 SFEELNN
+563 SYEELNN
-570 NLEVIEST
+570 NLEIIEST

-615 PSESVAIFM
+615 PSESVAIFI

-806 NINKDMKDK
+806 NINQDMKDK

-820 DMYVNGSAKYFDNQT
+820 DMYVNGSAKYFDSQT
-835 NVNTKNRFIAYDIRD
+835 NVNTKSRFIAYDIRD

-986 PFYDEFPQNTKLY
+986 PFYDEFPKDTKLY

-1013 QEEMA
+1013 QEEQA
-1018 QSVTFGARHFD
+1018 QKEAEAS
-1029 RKKYKVVNHGTVSPR
+1029 
-1044 NVPNQNVRC
+1044 

>member
-1 MNENEI
+1 MNPLNENEI
-7 VTGTEVPTESVTDAP
+7 VTGTEIPTESMTAEP
-22 VSEENVVSNES
+22 VSEEIVVSNES
-33 TVSDTADMTEEAA
+33 AVSDVSEMNENAVSDVSETENA
-46 ADISEAESEE
+46 E

-68 ALISSIAADGVSE
+68 ALISSIAAEGVSE

-92 CVETAVVTQPVVVP
+92 SVETAVVTQPVVS
-106 ETVMKTEATSVITE
+106 ETIIETDVISAISE
-120 PVTEM
+120 VTEIT
-125 ATEVAKVVEDA
+125 TESAEVIEDA
-136 TAETDMTEIVA
+136 TVETEISETVA
-147 VPETPNGVMGFV
+147 VPETPDGVMGFV
-159 QNNSAVVGVPAAII
+159 QSNPAVMVVPAAII
-173 ALAVT
+173 ALAVA
-178 FLAITRRTRPN
+178 FLAVTRRTRPK
-189 RGVIEDTDDVKEN
+189 RGIIEDTDDVKEN

-213 EAYKP
+213 EANKP

-309 QINMED
+309 QINLDD
-315 FKKKTLI
+315 FKKKALL
-322 PTKADDLFE
+322 PQKADDLFE
-331 YRYEFNSRVLE
+331 YRYEFNSRALE

-361 IKAPDEETAIRRF
+361 IKAPDEETARRRF

-389 NTNMRVLTS
+389 NTNMRILTS
-398 QERVGM
+398 QERVEM

-420 TEKDYEKGI
+420 TEKDFAKGI

-475 TGIEIMVTTNI
+475 TGIEIMATTNI

-687 EDADILVIDPER
+687 DDADILVIDPER

-793 LGTFLECMKEETE
+793 LGTFLECMKEENE

-835 NVNTKNRFIAYDIRD
+835 NVNTKSRFIAYDIRD

-986 PFYDEFPQNTKLY
+986 PFYDEFPKDTKLY

-1013 QEEMA
+1013 QEEIA
-1018 QSVTFGARHFD
+1018 QKEADAS
-1029 RKKYKVVNHGTVSPR
+1029 
-1044 NVPNQNVRC
+1044 

>member
-7 VTGTEVPTESVTDAP
+7 VTGTAAPTESVTAAP
-22 VSEENVVSNES
+22 ISEENFVSNES
-33 TVSDTADMTEEAA
+33 AVSDTSDMTEEVAT
-46 ADISEAESEE
+46 DISDFESAE
-56 TSLSLPEGLDAE
+56 TSISLPKDIDAD
-68 ALISSIAADGVSE
+68 ALISSIAAEGVSE
-81 VMSEVGITEEI
+81 VMSEVGMTEEVV
-92 CVETAVVTQPVVVP
+92 VETAVVTQPVVVP
-106 ETVMKTEATSVITE
+106 ETVIETEAISVVTE
-120 PVTEM
+120 PVTEI
-125 ATEVAKVVEDA
+125 ATESAEVIEDA
-136 TAETDMTEIVA
+136 TVETEISETVA
-147 VPETPNGVMGFV
+147 VPEPPNGVVGFV
-159 QNNSAVVGVPAAII
+159 QSNPAVVGVPAAII
-173 ALAVT
+173 ALAVA
-178 FLAITRRTRPN
+178 FLAVTRRTRPK

-213 EAYKP
+213 EANKP

-361 IKAPDEETAIRRF
+361 IKAPDEETARRRF

-398 QERVGM
+398 QERVEM

-835 NVNTKNRFIAYDIRD
+835 NVNTKSRFIAYDIRD

-986 PFYDEFPQNTKLY
+986 PFYDEFPKDTKLY

-1018 QSVTFGARHFD
+1018 QKEAETS
-1029 RKKYKVVNHGTVSPR
+1029 
-1044 NVPNQNVRC
+1044 

>member
-7 VTGTEVPTESVTDAP
+7 VTGTEIPAESVTAAP
-22 VSEENVVSNES
+22 VSEESVVSNES
-33 TVSDTADMTEEAA
+33 SVPDTGEMTEEI
-46 ADISEAESEE
+46 ISDVSETESVES
-56 TSLSLPEGLDAE
+56 SLSLPEGLDAE
-68 ALISSIAADGVSE
+68 ALISSIAAEGVSE
-81 VMSEVGITEEI
+81 VMSEVGITEEV
-92 CVETAVVTQPVVVP
+92 VETSVVTQPVVVP
-106 ETVMKTEATSVITE
+106 ETVIETEAISVVTE
-120 PVTEM
+120 PVTEI
-125 ATEVAKVVEDA
+125 ATESAEVIEDT
-136 TAETDMTEIVA
+136 TAETEISETVA
-147 VPETPNGVMGFV
+147 VPDTPDGVMGFV
-159 QNNSAVVGVPAAII
+159 QSNPAVVGVPTAII
-173 ALAVT
+173 ALAAA
-178 FLAITRRTRPN
+178 FLAITRRTRPK
-189 RGVIEDTDDVKEN
+189 RGIIEDTDDVKEN

-213 EAYKP
+213 EANRP

-241 LNTIP
+241 LNTLP

-309 QINMED
+309 QINLDD
-315 FKKKTLI
+315 FKKKTLL
-322 PTKADDLFE
+322 PQKADDLFE

-361 IKAPDEETAIRRF
+361 IKAPDEETARRRF

-398 QERVGM
+398 QERVEM

-563 SFEELNN
+563 SYEELNN
-570 NLEVIEST
+570 NLEVIETVVPISAR
-578 LKRSGCIK
+578 LIANKVSYKFNNARIR
-586 GEMAWE
+586 EL
-592 QEHGMCDC
+592 CD
-600 LPVGYQ
+600 
-606 RKFGWLRTM
+606 RI
-615 PSESVAIFM
+615 A
-624 PFNVKEMQMENSVYY
+624 EN
-639 GLNML
+639 
-644 SHNIILF
+644 
-651 DRMKGLVN
+651 
-659 PSGFVLA
+659 
-666 CPGSGKSFT
+666 
-675 VKREIVNVFLGY
+675 
-687 EDADILVIDPER
+687 
-699 EYWKLAEAFG
+699 
-709 GEVVKFSNGSKN
+709 
-721 HINPFD
+721 
-727 FDFRLLEDEEIDI
+727 LE
-740 IADKCQLL
+740 K
-748 TSFISCMDSKHPLN
+748 
-762 AQEKSFV
+762 
-769 DRCVRKAYAKS
+769 
-780 NVLTT
+780 
-785 LDPADMPT
+785 
-793 LGTFLECMKEETE
+793 
-806 NINKDMKDK
+806 KD
-815 LIITV
+815 
-820 DMYVNGSAKYFDNQT
+820 
-835 NVNTKNRFIAYDIRD
+835 
-850 LNGNLKTQSML
+850 
-861 LILDYIWNRL
+861 
-871 SENRDKGRKTYIY
+871 
-884 FDEAH
+884 
-889 LLFQDEYSLDYL
+889 
-901 RMLWKRARKYGGVL
+901 
-915 TGITQNVED
+915 
-924 LLKDDKSRSMLS
+924 
-936 NSEFLVLLK
+936 
-945 QNPTDAAKLQ
+945 
-955 DILHFTDSEIQ
+955 
-966 YVNDTPA
+966 
-973 GHGILVLGGKTKI
+973 
-986 PFYDEFPQNTKLY
+986 
-999 SMMTT
+999 
-1004 NFSETAKML
+1004 
-1013 QEEMA
+1013 
-1018 QSVTFGARHFD
+1018 
-1029 RKKYKVVNHGTVSPR
+1029 
-1044 NVPNQNVRC
+1044 

>member
-1 MNENEI
+1 MNENET
-7 VTGTEVPTESVTDAP
+7 VTGTTALTESVTAAP
-22 VSEENVVSNES
+22 VSEES
-33 TVSDTADMTEEAA
+33 TISDVLETTENIIPDVSDTEM
-46 ADISEAESEE
+46 EE
-56 TSLSLPEGLDAE
+56 TSLSLPEGIDAE
-68 ALISSIAADGVSE
+68 ALVSSIAAEGVSE
-81 VMSEVGITEEI
+81 VMSEIGITEEI
-92 CVETAVVTQPVVVP
+92 TVETEAVTQPFVTEAAVVTEQILS
-106 ETVMKTEATSVITE
+106 ETEISETAEIVTEAAEVTDIVAEETEITE
-120 PVTEM
+120 V
-125 ATEVAKVVEDA
+125 
-136 TAETDMTEIVA
+136 VA

-159 QNNSAVVGVPAAII
+159 QNNPAVVGVPAAII
-173 ALAVT
+173 ALAVA
-178 FLAITRRTRPN
+178 FLVITRRTRPK
-189 RGVIEDTDDVKEN
+189 RGVIEDTDDVREN

-213 EAYKP
+213 EANRP

-251 SDDIFFLG
+251 VDDIFFLG
-259 KKMYSKA
+259 RKMYSKA

-309 QINMED
+309 RINIDD
-315 FKKKTLI
+315 FKKKTLL
-322 PTKADDLFE
+322 PQKADDLFE

-361 IKAPDEETAIRRF
+361 IKAPDEETARRRF

-398 QERVGM
+398 QERVEM

-420 TEKDYEKGI
+420 TEKDFAKGI

-563 SFEELNN
+563 SYEELNN
-570 NLEVIEST
+570 NLEIIEST

-615 PSESVAIFM
+615 LSESVAIFI

-806 NINKDMKDK
+806 NINQDMKDK

-835 NVNTKNRFIAYDIRD
+835 NVNTKSRFIAYDIRD

-986 PFYDEFPQNTKLY
+986 PFYDEFPKDTKLY

-1013 QEEMA
+1013 QEEQA
-1018 QSVTFGARHFD
+1018 QKEAEAS
-1029 RKKYKVVNHGTVSPR
+1029 
-1044 NVPNQNVRC
+1044 

>member
-7 VTGTEVPTESVTDAP
+7 TNEQTESVTTPAVP
-22 VSEENVVSNES
+22 VSVVDESNVSEMTGEPESFVSSEIVSEYITES
-33 TVSDTADMTEEAA
+33 VSTE
-46 ADISEAESEE
+46 I
-56 TSLSLPEGLDAE
+56 SLPGGIDADE
-68 ALISSIAADGVSE
+68 LISSIAAEEVAEIVSE
-81 VMSEVGITEEI
+81 NAPEAV
-92 CVETAVVTQPVVVP
+92 TAVVTEVV
-106 ETVMKTEATSVITE
+106 TE
-120 PVTEM
+120 PVVIETTAVTEAIVSETVVES
-125 ATEVAKVVEDA
+125 ATQNSEVAESATSETVVS
-136 TAETDMTEIVA
+136 ETVT
-147 VPETPNGVMGFV
+147 VPETPNGAAAFI
-159 QNNSAVVGVPAAII
+159 QNNPAVVGVPAAII
-173 ALAVT
+173 ALAAA
-178 FLAITRRTRPN
+178 FMAITRRTRPK
-189 RGVIEDTDDVKEN
+189 RGVIEDVEDVKEN

-213 EAYKP
+213 EANKP
-218 KKKDKRSQKVAKEKE
+218 KKKDKRSQKAAKEKE

-251 SDDIFFLG
+251 ADDIFFLG
-259 KKMYSKA
+259 RKMYSKA

-309 QINMED
+309 QINMEE
-315 FKKKTLI
+315 FKRKTLL
-322 PTKADDLFE
+322 PVKADELFD
-331 YRYEFNSRVLE
+331 YRHEFNTRVLE

-361 IKAPDEETAIRRF
+361 IKAPDEETARRRF

-389 NTNMRVLTS
+389 NTNMRVLSS
-398 QERVGM
+398 QERVEM
-404 LKDFFVGTD
+404 LRDFFVGTD
-413 DMPVPQL
+413 EMPVPKL
-420 TEKDYEKGI
+420 TEKDFATGI

-570 NLEVIEST
+570 NLEIIEST

-600 LPVGYQ
+600 LPIGYQ
-606 RKFGWLRTM
+606 RKFGWMRTM

-624 PFNVKEMQMENSVYY
+624 PFNVKEIQMENSVYY

-727 FDFRLLEDEEIDI
+727 FDFRLLDDDEIDI

-769 DRCVRKAYAKS
+769 DRCVRKAYEKS
-780 NVLTT
+780 GVLHT
-785 LDPADMPT
+785 LNSDDMPT
-793 LGTFLECMKEETE
+793 LGTFLKCMKEETE
-806 NINKDMKDK
+806 NINQEMKDK
-815 LIITV
+815 LVITV

-835 NVNTKNRFIAYDIRD
+835 NVNTKSRFIAYDIRD

-986 PFYDEFPQNTKLY
+986 PFYDEFPKDTKLY
-999 SMMTT
+999 SMMAT

-1013 QEEMA
+1013 QEEQA
-1018 QSVTFGARHFD
+1018 QKAAEAS
-1029 RKKYKVVNHGTVSPR
+1029 
-1044 NVPNQNVRC
+1044 

>member
-7 VTGTEVPTESVTDAP
+7 VTGTTAPTESVTVAP
-22 VSEENVVSNES
+22 VSEETAVSGES
-33 TVSDTADMTEEAA
+33 VTTDVT
-46 ADISEAESEE
+46 DISEVTASEISE
-56 TSLSLPEGLDAE
+56 TEEISSSMTLPEGIDPD
-68 ALISSIAADGVSE
+68 ALISSIAAEEVAEVVGEVSVSE
-81 VMSEVGITEEI
+81 EYVTETAIVQEPLVTEAA
-92 CVETAVVTQPVVVP
+92 VETEVVVSETAESVVTEIAAEAAEVTDIVAEENEMTEVITVP
-106 ETVMKTEATSVITE
+106 EPS
-120 PVTEM
+120 
-125 ATEVAKVVEDA
+125 
-136 TAETDMTEIVA
+136 
-147 VPETPNGVMGFV
+147 NGVMGFV
-159 QNNSAVVGVPAAII
+159 QSNPAVVGVPAAII
-173 ALAVT
+173 ALAVA
-178 FLAITRRTRPN
+178 FLAVTRRTRPK
-189 RGVIEDTDDVKEN
+189 RGIIENNDDVKEN

-213 EAYKP
+213 EANRP

-309 QINMED
+309 QINLDD
-315 FKKKTLI
+315 FKKKTLL
-322 PTKADDLFE
+322 PQKADDLFE

-361 IKAPDEETAIRRF
+361 IKAPDEETARRRF

-398 QERVGM
+398 QERVEM

-420 TEKDYEKGI
+420 TEKDFAKGI

-552 MTNMQILIKAE
+552 MTNMKILIKAE
-563 SFEELNN
+563 SYEELNN

-600 LPVGYQ
+600 LPIGYQ
-606 RKFGWLRTM
+606 RKFGWMRTM

-727 FDFRLLEDEEIDI
+727 FDFRLLEDDEIDI

-785 LDPADMPT
+785 LDPKDMPT
-793 LGTFLECMKEETE
+793 LGTFLECMKEENE

-835 NVNTKNRFIAYDIRD
+835 NVNTKSRFIAYDIRD

-986 PFYDEFPQNTKLY
+986 PFYDEFPKDTKLY

-1018 QSVTFGARHFD
+1018 QKESEA
-1029 RKKYKVVNHGTVSPR
+1029 S
-1044 NVPNQNVRC
+1044 